1 MMKSQN
7 FVATPA
13 YRGEVVMQYA
23 HALVRDTVL
32 AMGSGHFVEA
42 PFFINDTYVH
52 FARNLAVKTFLESP
66 EADNLLFID
75 ADMGWELGGLTKL
88 IEAPG
93 DIAAGIYHLKS
104 DVPNF
109 PFNAD
114 PALHP
119 LASVAPILS
128 GPTGFMK
135 ITRECARAMWD
146 QHDGEPFAFEGG
158 CGEDIAFCNRARALG
173 FSVYGLFD
181 IEFEHVGPKVW
192 KGRAIDHLREIANA
206 A

>member
-1 MMKSQN
+1 MLQSRN
-7 FVATPA
+7 FIATPA

-23 HALVRDTVL
+23 HSIVRDTVL
-32 AMGSGHFVEA
+32 ALGSGHFIEA

-52 FARNLAVKTFLESP
+52 YARNHSVKAFLEQT
-66 EADNLLFID
+66 EADNLIFID
-75 ADMGWELGGLTKL
+75 ADMGWEAGALVKL
-88 IEAPG
+88 IEAEG
-93 DIAAGIYHLKS
+93 DIVAGLYPLKG
-104 DVPNF
+104 DPPYY

-114 PALHP
+114 PALVP
-119 LASVAPILS
+119 LAAIAPIHS

-135 ITRECARAMWD
+135 ITRACAQAMWD
-146 QHDGEPFAFEGG
+146 RFDGEPFAFEGG

-173 FSVYGLFD
+173 FSIFGLFD

-192 KGRAIDHLREIANA
+192 KGRAIDHLRAQHA